1 MPTRRCFL
9 CYVTVDGS
17 LIPIIKGSGVTVS
30 RWKVVSVNRLSC
42 VIEPVSTLKKSKIGC
57 LRFCL
62 VCLRQQE
69 PCRDYLFPEQPQR
82 LLREVCRL

>member
-9 CYVTVDGS
+9 CYATVDGS
-17 LIPIIKGSGVTVS
+17 LIPIIIKGSGVTVR
-30 RWKVVSVNRLSC
+30 RWKVVSVNRQSR
-42 VIEPVSTLKKSKIGC
+42 VIEPVSTLKKSKIGPR

-69 PCRDYLFPEQPQR
+69 PCRDYLFPE
-82 LLREVCRL
+82 